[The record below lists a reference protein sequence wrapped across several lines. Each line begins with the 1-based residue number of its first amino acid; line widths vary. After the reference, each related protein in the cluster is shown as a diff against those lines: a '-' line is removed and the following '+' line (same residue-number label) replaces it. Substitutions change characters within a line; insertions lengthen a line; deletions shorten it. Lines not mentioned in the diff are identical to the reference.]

1 MLPATW
7 LQVHNII
14 ALRVRTGGNNVDPEI
29 NGVSRHPDAGFQ
41 RWPHIYEVC
50 GGQGEGGKRLECVG
64 GNESAYIDRKLV
76 VR

>member
-29 NGVSRHPDAGFQ
+29 NGVSRHPMRDSRGGRTSMKYVGAG
-41 RWPHIYEVC
+41 
-50 GGQGEGGKRLECVG
+50 GGREETRVWGVMSL
-64 GNESAYIDRKLV
+64 LT
-76 VR
+76 